1 MANIN
6 DLGRLIANA
15 VKAGLQDVGGG
26 GSSGAIVNSSNT
38 VMPKPTFTNLT
49 QTDGGA
55 GMPPYGAQNV
65 VNPPFANGG
74 SQNGRPSF
82 TGLAGA
88 GLAGM
93 MSLMPGA
100 TQANFVNYS
109 NTRLAGMFPSGAQG
123 QPGLF
128 GRTMPG
134 DDLTGRYNAAS
145 QFTRQIAQNST
156 ITNPM
161 DVYAGIGQLSYRNNF
176 GIMGDVNASSFL
188 QGAGAMSNIVPGAG
202 FEKTST
208 SLFNAFMQP
217 ERQNRARMMGLSVTD
232 PETGRPKDPR
242 TIADQIWN
250 RINAQKLGGSPISKE
265 DIQRGL
271 LPGRSLDSMLNQ
283 LIGDDPL
290 ARNII
295 ASILVAKA
303 MSGGASAYDVS
314 TKASLLKLGFTTE
327 GMLSASNRAAADL
340 GMVQSTARSETYGLS
355 KANEAAAI
363 LAESLTR
370 LNTLLGFANLPAALA
385 GAADGISPRAK
396 GGSANPQ
403 NAYLVG
409 EAGPE
414 LFIPNA
420 SGYVVSNNDLRMA
433 GARHEGGY
441 VHQHPHPEWSNK
453 DLDDKGRM
461 SSDKVKE
468 ILMHAGFRGKQ
479 IGEAMQIVG
488 KESARR
494 PGALNPDAGTG
505 DLSYGLFQINMLGNL
520 GPDRRKRF
528 GLSSNEMLYDPL
540 KNAEVAYA
548 MSNQGTNWN
557 AWSTAEGLGLS
568 TGSKKSSV
576 NTLGNTPS
584 SGGGGVGGFFNSVF
598 SMFPSLARNMRGD
611 AAGAGTVINY
621 GGVKV
626 EIVIPKGSSLDGR
639 TLAND
644 FERTLNDKALQNKA
658 RTQ

>member
-26 GSSGAIVNSSNT
+26 GSGGAIVNSSNT

-55 GMPPYGAQNV
+55 GVPPYGAQNV

-82 TGLAGA
+82 TGLAVS
-88 GLAGM
+88 GLAGA

-145 QFTRQIAQNST
+145 QFTREIARNST

-188 QGAGAMSNIVPGAG
+188 QGAGAMSNLVPGAG
-202 FEKTST
+202 FEKTAT
-208 SLFNAFMQP
+208 SLFNSIMQP
-217 ERQNRARMMGLSVTD
+217 SNQNRARMMGLSVTD

-250 RINAQKLGGSPISKE
+250 RINNQKIGSSPITKE

-271 LPGRSLDSMLNQ
+271 LPGRSLDSLLNQ
-283 LIGDDPL
+283 LIGDDSL

-295 ASILVAKA
+295 ASILIAKA

-314 TKASLLKLGFTTE
+314 TKSNLLKLGFTTE
-327 GMLSASNRAAADL
+327 GMLSASNRAAADM
-340 GMVQSTARSETYGLS
+340 GMVQSTARAETYGLS
-355 KANEAAAI
+355 KANEAAGI
-363 LAESLTR
+363 LAESLAR
-370 LNTLLGFANLPAALA
+370 LNALLGFASLPAVLA
-385 GAADGISPRAK
+385 GVTDGIAPRAK
-396 GGSANPQ
+396 GGSANSK

-433 GARHEGGY
+433 GARHEGGF
-441 VHQHPHPEWSNK
+441 VHPHPHPEWSK
-453 DLDDKGRM
+453 SDLDSEGRLNTN
-461 SSDKVKE
+461 KVKE
-468 ILMHAGFRGKQ
+468 LLGYAGFKGSAIKEASQ
-479 IGEAMQIVG
+479 IIGA
-488 KESARR
+488 ESARR
-494 PGALNPDAGTG
+494 PGAMG
-505 DLSYGLFQINMLGNL
+505 DKELQDSKWGPSIGLFQIRSL
-520 GPDRRKRF
+520 R
-528 GLSSNEMLYDPL
+528 DPGKYNDPMRNDNYL
-540 KNAEVAYA
+540 DDPVFNVMAGYEK
-548 MSNQGTNWN
+548 SKGGTNWN
-557 AWSTAEGLGLS
+557 AWTTAKGLGLS
-568 TGSKKSSV
+568 TSSGNSIV
-576 NTLGNTPS
+576 NTVNS
-584 SGGGGVGGFFNSVF
+584 SDSDGGGGFFSRLTSIFPNLF
-598 SMFPSLARNMRGD
+598 RSMSGSASGS
-611 AAGAGTVINY
+611 VINY

-626 EIVIPKGSSLDGR
+626 EIIIPKGSSFDGKS
-639 TLAND
+639 LAND
-644 FERTLNDKALQNKA
+644 LERSLNDKALQNKA

>member
-26 GSSGAIVNSSNT
+26 GSGGAIVNSSNT

-55 GMPPYGAQNV
+55 GVPPYGAQNV

-82 TGLAGA
+82 TGLAVS
-88 GLAGM
+88 GLAGA

-145 QFTRQIAQNST
+145 QFTREIARNST

-161 DVYAGIGQLSYRNNF
+161 DVYAGIGQLSYRSNF

-188 QGAGAMSNIVPGAG
+188 QGAGAMSNLVPGAG
-202 FEKTST
+202 FEKTAT
-208 SLFNAFMQP
+208 SLFNSIMQP
-217 ERQNRARMMGLSVTD
+217 SNQNRARMMGLSVTD

-250 RINAQKLGGSPISKE
+250 RINNQKIGSSPITKE

-271 LPGRSLDSMLNQ
+271 LPGRSLDSLLNQ
-283 LIGDDPL
+283 LIGDDSL

-295 ASILVAKA
+295 ASILIAKA

-314 TKASLLKLGFTTE
+314 TKSNLLKLGFTTE
-327 GMLSASNRAAADL
+327 GMLSASNRAAADM
-340 GMVQSTARSETYGLS
+340 GMVQSTARAETYGLS
-355 KANEAAAI
+355 KANEAAGI
-363 LAESLTR
+363 LAESLAR
-370 LNTLLGFANLPAALA
+370 LNALLGFASLPAVLA
-385 GAADGISPRAK
+385 GVTDGIAPRAK
-396 GGSANPQ
+396 GGSANSK

-433 GARHEGGY
+433 GARHEGGF
-441 VHQHPHPEWSNK
+441 VHPHPHPEWSK
-453 DLDDKGRM
+453 SDLDSEGRLNTN
-461 SSDKVKE
+461 KVKE
-468 ILMHAGFRGKQ
+468 LLGYAGFKGSAIKEASQ
-479 IGEAMQIVG
+479 IIGA
-488 KESARR
+488 ESARR
-494 PGALNPDAGTG
+494 PGAMG
-505 DLSYGLFQINMLGNL
+505 DKELQDSKWGPSIGLFQIRSL
-520 GPDRRKRF
+520 R
-528 GLSSNEMLYDPL
+528 DPG
-540 KNAEVAYA
+540 KYNDPMRNANYLDDPVFNVMAGYEK
-548 MSNQGTNWN
+548 SKGGTNWN
-557 AWSTAEGLGLS
+557 AWTTAKGLGLS
-568 TGSKKSSV
+568 TSSGNSIV
-576 NTLGNTPS
+576 NTVNS
-584 SGGGGVGGFFNSVF
+584 SDSDGGGGFFSRLTSIFPNLF
-598 SMFPSLARNMRGD
+598 RSMSGSASGS
-611 AAGAGTVINY
+611 VINY

-626 EIVIPKGSSLDGR
+626 EIIIPKGSSFDGKS
-639 TLAND
+639 LAND
-644 FERTLNDKALQNKA
+644 LERSLNDKALQNKA